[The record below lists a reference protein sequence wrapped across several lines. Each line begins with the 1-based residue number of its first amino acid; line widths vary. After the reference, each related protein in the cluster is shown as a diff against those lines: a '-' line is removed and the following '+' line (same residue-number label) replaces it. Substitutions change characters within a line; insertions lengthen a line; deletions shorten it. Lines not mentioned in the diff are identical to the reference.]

1 MDDKLRD
8 KIDLLRQQGV
18 EVPAP
23 ETLEIGDEV
32 DLRQITGP
40 QTVLHGGTKLYGRD
54 LMILPGAR
62 IGYEEPCTVE
72 DCAVGPDVRLNGGYY
87 AKAVFLDRVVMG
99 KGAHVRVGTLM
110 EEESNG
116 AHTVG
121 LKQTVLLPFVTLGSL
136 INFCDV
142 LMAGGSSR
150 RDHSEVGS
158 SYIHFNFTPFGHSGD
173 KATPSLVGDV
183 PRGVMLRAGR
193 IFLGGQG
200 GLVGPVKID
209 YGTVLAAGFV
219 YRRDHG
225 PDQLV
230 VGEKLPTA
238 TLPFTPLRY
247 SRIRDKVS
255 KNLSYIGNL
264 IALWHWYSEV
274 RSRLA
279 ADQAHKELYARAQAA
294 ITLGITER
302 IKRLGQI
309 AGYMEDSIRELTA
322 AGSVRKAEIEAQRRF
337 AEDWPTLEQR
347 LSQVEMLGREGDPD
361 LEVLTQG
368 LQGSQG
374 DYIEAIKG
382 LPDEVVDAGTRWLTA
397 IVSNVEGLQDA

>member
-8 KIDLLRQQGV
+8 KIDQLRRQGV

-32 DLRQITGP
+32 PLQQIRGP
-40 QTVLHGGTKLYGRD
+40 KTVLHGGTKLYGRD
-54 LMILPGAR
+54 LMIQPGAR

-99 KGAHVRVGTLM
+99 KGAHVRVGTVM

-158 SYIHFNFTPFGHSGD
+158 SYIHFNFTPFGKSGD

-183 PRGVMLRAGR
+183 PRGVMLRSGR

-200 GLVGPVKID
+200 GLVGPVQID

-255 KNLSYIGNL
+255 KNLTYIGNL
-264 IALWHWYSEV
+264 IALWHWYKEV
-274 RSRLA
+274 RSCLA
-279 ADQAHKELYARAQAA
+279 ADQAHKELFARAQAA
-294 ITLGITER
+294 IGLGIAER
-302 IKRLGQI
+302 VKRLGQI
-309 AGYMEDSIRELTA
+309 AGYMDVSIRELTS
-322 AGSVRKAEIEAQRRF
+322 AGSARKAEIEAQRSF
-337 AEDWPTLEQR
+337 AENWPAMEQR
-347 LSQVEMLGREGDPD
+347 LDQVEPFGGEGAAD
-361 LEVLTQG
+361 LEALTHG
-368 LQGSQG
+368 LQGLQG
-374 DYIEAIKG
+374 DYIETIKG
-382 LPDEVVDAGTRWLTA
+382 LPEEVVGAGTRWLSA
-397 IVSNVEGLQDA
+397 IVQSVEGLLDW

>member
-8 KIDLLRQQGV
+8 KIELLRRQGV

-32 DLRQITGP
+32 NLRQITGP
-40 QTVLHGGTKLYGRD
+40 RTVLHGGTKLYGRD

-72 DCAVGPDVRLNGGYY
+72 GCAVGPDVRLNGGYY

-173 KATPSLVGDV
+173 KATPSLVG
-183 PRGVMLRAGR
+183 MSRAG
-193 IFLGGQG
+193 
-200 GLVGPVKID
+200 
-209 YGTVLAAGFV
+209 
-219 YRRDHG
+219 
-225 PDQLV
+225 
-230 VGEKLPTA
+230 
-238 TLPFTPLRY
+238 
-247 SRIRDKVS
+247 
-255 KNLSYIGNL
+255 
-264 IALWHWYSEV
+264 
-274 RSRLA
+274 
-279 ADQAHKELYARAQAA
+279 
-294 ITLGITER
+294 
-302 IKRLGQI
+302 
-309 AGYMEDSIRELTA
+309 
-322 AGSVRKAEIEAQRRF
+322 
-337 AEDWPTLEQR
+337 
-347 LSQVEMLGREGDPD
+347 
-361 LEVLTQG
+361 
-368 LQGSQG
+368 
-374 DYIEAIKG
+374 
-382 LPDEVVDAGTRWLTA
+382 
-397 IVSNVEGLQDA
+397 